1 MFSAVSAD
9 STKEFQHRDSKA
21 SESSVDSN
29 SPHSQGHSP
38 QSYTSASSVVD
49 SPPKDMGL
57 SHGQM
62 LQQMPGMNDNYHAVT
77 QHSHY
82 PTNFGLNNYS
92 IPPLGSVLESSNLQQ
107 VAQVPTYLPNP
118 KVLLPDASFT
128 AMMPNLST
136 QGSIG
141 GAGSVAQ
148 TATTA
153 QPQGQH
159 DSAAVAQPPKK
170 LKYLRKNKDDD
181 HKGPLQCK
189 WDHCHMMFENA
200 EVLYNHLCDDHV
212 GRKSNRNLNL
222 NCHWDT
228 CRVQTVKRDH
238 ITSHIRVHIPLKP
251 YVCTTCTKKFKRP
264 QDLKKHI
271 KTHADSATR
280 AAEKAALQAAQAR
293 NLNYQNSFRSSN
305 GLDQYVTGGANS
317 ATAAFDLQ
325 QSQFDSLL
333 AMEPSEQESRK
344 RKPEMVNQFFD
355 DVKKSKVTPR
365 YNNDMASRLTNLEFN
380 MNNDFS
386 LPPLSNS
393 GSSKFFKTNQE
404 LYDTNTFF
412 NQLSAS
418 LDQYTP
424 ALQGQNPSL
433 PTLKCSEPLQS
444 LNSSSLYPSLSLG
457 ATGTNFAYPQIANRM
472 ESSTTQSDAYR
483 RYNIGINQKSADV
496 DTVESG
502 CASEDSDDF
511 DDGYEESESEYEDEE
526 MAQLSKQMESLRVE
540 DDSITRHK
548 KLIHVIQH
556 RLAEM
561 IKEVENAD
569 ESTDISAKKELYP
582 SIAAF

>member
-1 MFSAVSAD
+1 
-9 STKEFQHRDSKA
+9 
-21 SESSVDSN
+21 
-29 SPHSQGHSP
+29 
-38 QSYTSASSVVD
+38 
-49 SPPKDMGL
+49 
-57 SHGQM
+57 
-62 LQQMPGMNDNYHAVT
+62 
-77 QHSHY
+77 
-82 PTNFGLNNYS
+82 
-92 IPPLGSVLESSNLQQ
+92 
-107 VAQVPTYLPNP
+107 
-118 KVLLPDASFT
+118 
-128 AMMPNLST
+128 
-136 QGSIG
+136 
-141 GAGSVAQ
+141 
-148 TATTA
+148 
-153 QPQGQH
+153 
-159 DSAAVAQPPKK
+159 
-170 LKYLRKNKDDD
+170 
-181 HKGPLQCK
+181 
-189 WDHCHMMFENA
+189 
-200 EVLYNHLCDDHV
+200 
-212 GRKSNRNLNL
+212 
-222 NCHWDT
+222 
-228 CRVQTVKRDH
+228 
-238 ITSHIRVHIPLKP
+238 
-251 YVCTTCTKKFKRP
+251 
-264 QDLKKHI
+264 
-271 KTHADSATR
+271 
-280 AAEKAALQAAQAR
+280 
-293 NLNYQNSFRSSN
+293 
-305 GLDQYVTGGANS
+305 
-317 ATAAFDLQ
+317 
-325 QSQFDSLL
+325 
-333 AMEPSEQESRK
+333 MEPSEQESRK

-569 ESTDISAKKELYP
+569 ESPDISAKKELYP